1 MASITLKYDA
11 RNVMAKKIVDFIKST
26 GVFSISE
33 SDVNKETFKAIEDA
47 NRGKNITKVK
57 NHKKFIKECLK
68 QAIITR
74 LRKICIFAE
83 ISKIYGYG
91 KQKKET

>member
-68 QAIITR
+68 
-74 LRKICIFAE
+74 
-83 ISKIYGYG
+83 
-91 KQKKET
+91 

>member
-1 MASITLKYDA
+1 LRKICIFAEISKDISMATITLKYDA

-57 NHKKFIKECLK
+57 NHKKFIEECLK
-68 QAIITR
+68 
-74 LRKICIFAE
+74 
-83 ISKIYGYG
+83 
-91 KQKKET
+91 